1 MNMSTSG
8 LDDAYNSLNLGLENK
23 KNFDRYFVF
32 TEPSASNELV
42 SRFSIDKEP
51 SKSLLTGIK
60 GCGKTTELLRLL
72 RELDEKYFG
81 VFIAMRHDAD
91 IRKVTAPDILLSGL
105 LHLYISATERNVK
118 LKPETVHAL
127 ATWLQET
134 HSSTKVEFA
143 DMGHEQKGL
152 WERVKK
158 AMGVLKAQRIR
169 DAVQGLIEERKGDLI
184 ETMNKLIAEV
194 EASTGKKVLL
204 AFDDLDKL
212 PLEKAKAI
220 FAESGELLSAPACKI
235 VYTVPYS
242 LLHTHDFREVSR
254 VFKKHVNQV
263 PVQIKG
269 KEKDGQTQLRDI
281 LSKRL
286 SLELIDA
293 AALDSLIAR
302 SGGVVGDLL
311 RWTSESCIKAR
322 TDGKEKID
330 IKVLD
335 SVLDDYQ
342 KDASR
347 SLGSSDCEVLSAIY
361 TNKIADNNDTFL
373 RLLDEGYILEYP
385 NDEGHYY
392 VHPQIMPILED
403 RKVIFVLRG

>member
-1 MNMSTSG
+1 MTMSSAG
-8 LDDAYNSLNLGLENK
+8 LDDAYSTLNLGLENK

-32 TEPSASNELV
+32 TEASASNELV
-42 SRFSIDKEP
+42 SRFLIDKDP
-51 SKSLLTGIK
+51 SKNLLTGIK

-72 RELDEKYFG
+72 RELGEKYFG
-81 VFIAMRHDAD
+81 VFIQMRQDAD

-105 LHLYISATERNVK
+105 LHLYVNATERGVK

-152 WERVKK
+152 WERVRK
-158 AMGVLKAQRIR
+158 AMGALRAQRIR

-184 ETMNKLIAEV
+184 ETMNKLIVEV

-212 PLEKAKAI
+212 PLEKAKSI
-220 FAESGELLSAPACKI
+220 FAESGDLLSAPVCKI

-254 VFKKHVNQV
+254 VFKKYVNQV
-263 PVQIKG
+263 PVQVKG
-269 KEKDGQTQLRDI
+269 KDAKEGLAQLRDI
-281 LSKRL
+281 MAKRL
-286 SLELIDA
+286 PLDKIDPT
-293 AALDSLIAR
+293 ALDSLIVKT
-302 SGGVVGDLL
+302 GGVVGDLL
-311 RWTSESCIKAR
+311 RCASESCIKAR
-322 TDGKEKID
+322 TEGKEKID
-330 IKVLD
+330 AKVLE
-335 SVLDDYQ
+335 SVLDDLK

-347 SLGSSDCEVLSAIY
+347 TLGSSDCDVLSTIY
-361 TNKIADNNDTFL
+361 KNKMSDNNEVFL

-385 NDEGHYY
+385 GDEGKYY
-392 VHPQIMPILED
+392 VHPMILPILME
-403 RKVIFVLRG
+403 RKLV

>member
-1 MNMSTSG
+1 MNMNTSG
-8 LDDAYNSLNLGLENK
+8 LDDAYNTLSLGLENK

-72 RELDEKYFG
+72 RELNEKYFG
-81 VFIAMRHDAD
+81 VYIAMRHDAE
-91 IRKVTAPDILLSGL
+91 IRKVTAPDIMLSGL
-105 LHLYISATERNVK
+105 LHLYNNATERGIK
-118 LKPETVHAL
+118 LKPETVHSL

-158 AMGVLKAQRIR
+158 AMGALKAQRIR

-184 ETMNKLIAEV
+184 DTMNQLIAEV
-194 EASTGKKVLL
+194 EASTGKKVLI

-212 PLEKAKAI
+212 PMEKAKAI
-220 FAESGELLSAPACKI
+220 FAESGELLSSPACKI

-254 VFKKHVNQV
+254 VFKKYVNQV
-263 PVQIKG
+263 PVQVKG

-281 LSKRL
+281 LAKRL
-286 SLELIDA
+286 SLDLMDA
-293 AALDSLIAR
+293 AALDSLITR
-302 SGGVVGDLL
+302 TGGVVGDLL
-311 RWTSESCIKAR
+311 RWASESCIKAR
-322 TDGKEKID
+322 SDGKEKID
-330 IKVLD
+330 AKVLD
-335 SVLDDYQ
+335 SVLDDFK
-342 KDASR
+342 KDAGR
-347 SLGSSDCEVLSAIY
+347 SLGSSDCEVLSIIY
-361 TNKIADNNDTFL
+361 KNKMADNNDTFL

-385 NDEGHYY
+385 GDEGNYY
-392 VHPQIMPILED
+392 VHPQIVPILKD
-403 RKVIFVLRG
+403 RKLV

>member
-1 MNMSTSG
+1 MTMSTSS
-8 LDDAYNSLNLGLENK
+8 LDDAYNTLNLGLENK

-32 TEPSASNELV
+32 TETSASNELV
-42 SRFSIDKEP
+42 SRFLIDKEP
-51 SKSLLTGIK
+51 SKNLLTGIK

-72 RELDEKYFG
+72 RELDQKYFG
-81 VFIAMRHDAD
+81 VYIPMRQDAE

-105 LHLYISATERNVK
+105 LHLYISATERGVK
-118 LKPETVHAL
+118 LKPETVHSL
-127 ATWLQET
+127 ANWLQET

-143 DMGHEQKGL
+143 EMGHEQKGL

-158 AMGVLKAQRIR
+158 AMSMLKAQRIR
-169 DAVQGLIEERKGDLI
+169 DAIQGPIEERKGDLI
-184 ETMNKLIAEV
+184 DRMNKLIAEV

-220 FAESGELLSAPACKI
+220 FAENGELLSGPACKI

-242 LLHTHDFREVSR
+242 LLHTHDFREVTR

-263 PVQIKG
+263 PVQVRG
-269 KEKDGQTQLRDI
+269 KDPKDGQAQLRDI
-281 LSKRL
+281 IAKRL
-286 SLELIDA
+286 SLELVDGP
-293 AALDSLIAR
+293 ALDSLIIKT
-302 SGGVVGDLL
+302 GGVVGDLL
-311 RWTSESCIKAR
+311 RCASESCIKAR

-330 IKVLD
+330 AKILEQ
-335 SVLDDYQ
+335 VLDDLK

-347 SLGSSDCEVLSAIY
+347 SLGSSDCDVLGTIY
-361 TNKIADNNDTFL
+361 KNKMADNNDIFL

-385 NDEGHYY
+385 GDEGNYY
-392 VHPQIMPILED
+392 VHPLIVPILKD
-403 RKVIFVLRG
+403 RKLV